1 MIIIR
6 NDSKEE
12 GMPMNYRRL
21 DYFCGLFGLLLL
33 FFLDIFIISLVRFL
47 MWIFFLEEFL
57 LNVQVFIERVSN
69 RSWNNASTG

>member
-6 NDSKEE
+6 NDSKE
-12 GMPMNYRRL
+12 GGRLMNCRRL

-33 FFLDIFIISLVRFL
+33 FFLDIFIIILVHFL
-47 MWIFFLEEFL
+47 MWIFFLEGFL

-69 RSWNNASTG
+69 RSSNNALPG

>member
-12 GMPMNYRRL
+12 GRLMNYRRL
-21 DYFCGLFGLLLL
+21 DYFCDLFGLLLQ

-47 MWIFFLEEFL
+47 MWIFFLEGFL

-69 RSWNNASTG
+69 RSSNNALPG